1 MKRLLLLFCL
11 AMSMLTQASAQGNN
25 PYVLH
30 IYNGRIFTAP
40 QADFLAA
47 TYLNDKFEM
56 TLTMEGYSYRPVY
69 SRNGK
74 KLFQGII
81 LNVYDVNMQMVGI
94 LNATVEDN
102 FGFSFTQKEMSNLAS
117 TALAGYTGIVVDF
130 SMDNLAINAD
140 NFPDQNFRVYLQAQT
155 YGKDYVLTPTEISS
169 ITEMVVENKSISSLK
184 GIEYF
189 TALTDIDCDG
199 NQLTSLDVSK
209 NTALTML
216 SCSVNQLTSL
226 DVSKNT
232 ALWQLLCYRNQLT
245 SLDVSKNTA
254 LWYLDC
260 ENNQLTS
267 LDVSKNTALTTLY
280 CYGNKLTS
288 LDVSKNTALTN
299 LACYDNQLT
308 SLDVSKNTALTTL
321 YCDGNQLT
329 SLDVS
334 KNTALTTLYCFDN
347 QIKGAQTEALV
358 NSLPTVTDGKLYFC
372 NPTNSAE
379 KNEITDAQVAK
390 AKAKGWKVYARSGS
404 GWSEYAGI
412 STGIAINA
420 ENFPDK
426 NFREYLLAQSYGADA
441 KLTPEEISSITEIG
455 VSEKSISS
463 LKGIEYFTALT
474 YLSCSNNQ
482 LTSLDVSKN
491 TALTDLYCH
500 HNQLTS
506 LDVSKNT
513 KLKWFACDYNQLTS
527 LDVSKNTK
535 LKLFECDHNQLTS
548 LDVSKN
554 TALTELY
561 CYNNQLT
568 SLDVSKNTA
577 LTELYCY
584 NNQLTSLDVSK
595 NTALTELY
603 CRNNNLT
610 SLDVSKNT
618 ALTELSCDDN
628 QLTSLDVSKNTALTE
643 LSCSINQLASLNVSK
658 NTALTELSCYYNQ
671 IKGAQTEALVNSL
684 PTVTDGKLYFCEP
697 TYAAEKNEITDEQ
710 VAKAKAKGWTVYAWN
725 GSDWE
730 EFAGITGIGNVEQAE
745 PGAVRTYTLDGRP
758 VSGQPAKPG
767 IYIRGGKKVI
777 VK

>member
-30 IYNGRIFTAP
+30 IYNGRILSAP

-47 TYLNDKFEM
+47 TYLNGKFD
-56 TLTMEGYSYRPVY
+56 LTTVDNGLGPVPVY

-74 KLFQGII
+74 KLFMGNIPNI
-81 LNVYDVNMQMVGI
+81 FDIVMQQVVI
-94 LNATVEDN
+94 LNATVADN
-102 FGFSFTQKEMSNLAS
+102 FGFSFTEKEISTLAS

-130 SMDNLAINAD
+130 SKDNLAINAD
-140 NFPDQNFRVYLQAQT
+140 NFPDQNFRVYLQSES
-155 YGKDYVLTPTEISS
+155 YGKDYVLTP
-169 ITEMVVENKSISSLK
+169 
-184 GIEYF
+184 
-189 TALTDIDCDG
+189 D
-199 NQLTSLDVSK
+199 
-209 NTALTML
+209 
-216 SCSVNQLTSL
+216 
-226 DVSKNT
+226 
-232 ALWQLLCYRNQLT
+232 
-245 SLDVSKNTA
+245 
-254 LWYLDC
+254 
-260 ENNQLTS
+260 
-267 LDVSKNTALTTLY
+267 
-280 CYGNKLTS
+280 
-288 LDVSKNTALTN
+288 
-299 LACYDNQLT
+299 
-308 SLDVSKNTALTTL
+308 
-321 YCDGNQLT
+321 
-329 SLDVS
+329 
-334 KNTALTTLYCFDN
+334 
-347 QIKGAQTEALV
+347 
-358 NSLPTVTDGKLYFC
+358 
-372 NPTNSAE
+372 
-379 KNEITDAQVAK
+379 
-390 AKAKGWKVYARSGS
+390 
-404 GWSEYAGI
+404 
-412 STGIAINA
+412 
-420 ENFPDK
+420 
-426 NFREYLLAQSYGADA
+426 
-441 KLTPEEISSITEIG
+441 EISSITEIR

-474 YLSCSNNQ
+474 YLPCSNNQ

-577 LTELYCY
+577 LTELICY
-584 NNQLTSLDVSK
+584 NNQ
-595 NTALTELY
+595 
-603 CRNNNLT
+603 LT

-658 NTALTELSCYYNQ
+658 NTALTELYCYYNQ

-758 VSGQPAKPG
+758 LSGQPAKPG
-767 IYIRGGKKVI
+767 IYIRSGKKVI